1 MFHKREILRTFKMHL
16 TFDLTSDFYFFWQNE
31 EEVLFMGGMY
41 EPKGGEGMDGDYMSR
56 FLWTP

>member
-1 MFHKREILRTFKMHL
+1 MSE
-16 TFDLTSDFYFFWQNE
+16 FYFFWQNE

-56 FLWTP
+56 FL